1 MAVYQIVVADDHVM
15 FRQGLKMILGQMP
28 DLEVVGE
35 AGDGLEL
42 LDLLKVRTPDMVILD
57 ISMPNLRGIEAI
69 REIKAGYPAI
79 KILVITMHQDIEFL
93 HQAVS
98 AGANAYL
105 LKGDA
110 DKEVFTAIQAIQK
123 GRMYV
128 SPLLSRELTDDWA
141 QIHRGEVEPAPS
153 RFLTTREREVLKLIA
168 EGKSNREI
176 AEILFISIH
185 TVVRHRV
192 NIMDKLNLR
201 KTADLVKYAL
211 QKGYL

>member
-1 MAVYQIVVADDHVM
+1 MSPYRIVVADDHAM

-28 DLEVVGE
+28 DFEIIGE

-42 LDLLKVRTPDMVILD
+42 LDLLKRLTPDMVILD

-69 REIKAGYPAI
+69 REIRRAHPAV
-79 KILVITMHQDIEFL
+79 KILVLTMHQDIDFL

-98 AGANAYL
+98 AGAHGYL

-110 DKEVFTAIQAIQK
+110 DKEMFSAIEAIQQ

-141 QIHRGEVEPAPS
+141 QIHRGNGKPLYAEP
-153 RFLTTREREVLKLIA
+153 LTTRERQVLKLVA
-168 EGKSNREI
+168 EGKSNKEI
-176 AEILFISIH
+176 ADLLSISIH

-192 NIMDKLNLR
+192 NIMDKLNLK
-201 KTADLVKYAL
+201 KTADLVKYAI